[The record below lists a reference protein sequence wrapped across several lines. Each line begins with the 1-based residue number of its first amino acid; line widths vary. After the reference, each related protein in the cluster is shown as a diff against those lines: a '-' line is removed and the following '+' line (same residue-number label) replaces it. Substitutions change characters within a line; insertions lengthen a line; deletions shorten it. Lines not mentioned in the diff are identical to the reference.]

1 MSKSKYLRLWD
12 KAHKKRDNI
21 AKVQEHRVLA
31 LYQTMLNDYKAKLD
45 KYSED
50 SMTRSELLELQREL
64 EALNLQLSKEVVSLI
79 RQGID
84 KVVILASSTTIEM
97 LLSEYKGDKELL
109 KSILGNLFNSGNK
122 NASKAILNGTIYKD
136 GKELSERIWM
146 HNKIFNNDVK
156 LIISKGIA
164 TKKSSYEIAKD
175 IETYVN
181 PKVKKLW
188 DWNKVY
194 STNNKKIEYN
204 AQRAARTAV
213 NHAWQESVKENC
225 RRNPYTTYIE
235 WRSALAYGRT
245 CELCRSRDGQRYLV
259 DQLPYDHPMGLC
271 VMVPV
276 LDKSLEEIAIEL
288 KEQYG

>member
-1 MSKSKYLRLWD
+1 MHRKDHLRLWD

-21 AKVQEHRVLA
+21 AKVQERRILA
-31 LYQTMLNDYKAKLD
+31 LYQTMLNDYKAKLG

-50 SMTRSELLELQREL
+50 NMTKSELLDLQREL
-64 EALNLQLSKEVVSLI
+64 EALNLELSKEVVTLI

-84 KVVILASSTTIEM
+84 KVVLLASSTTVEM

-109 KSILGNLFNSGNK
+109 KSILDNLFNSGNK

-146 HNKIFNNDVK
+146 HNKIFNSDVK

-175 IETYVN
+175 IEKYVN
-181 PKVKKLW
+181 PKVRKSWYWKGKSSK
-188 DWNKVY
+188 NE
-194 STNNKKIEYN
+194 KIEYN
-204 AQRAARTAV
+204 SQRAARTAV
-213 NHAWQESVKENC
+213 NHAWQEVVKENC
-225 RRNPYTTYIE
+225 RLNPYTTYIE
-235 WRSALAYGRT
+235 WRSALAHGRT
-245 CELCRSRDGQRYLV
+245 CEQCRSRDGQRYLV

>member
-1 MSKSKYLRLWD
+1 MDKYIKLWD
-12 KAHKKRDNI
+12 KAHKKRDKI
-21 AKVQEHRVLA
+21 AKLQERRIMA
-31 LYQTMLNDYKAKLD
+31 LYQTMLNDYKTKLD

-50 SMTRSELLELQREL
+50 RMTKSELLELQREL
-64 EALNLQLSKEVVSLI
+64 EVLNLELSKEVVSLI

-84 KVVILASSTTIEM
+84 KVIILASSTTVEM

-109 KSILGNLFNSGNK
+109 KSILDSLFNSGNK

-175 IETYVN
+175 IEKYVN
-181 PKVKKLW
+181 PKVRKSWYWKGRATK
-188 DWNKVY
+188 NE
-194 STNNKKIEYN
+194 KIEYN
-204 AQRAARTAV
+204 SQRAARTAV
-213 NHAWQESVKENC
+213 NHAWQEVVKENC

-235 WRSALAYGRT
+235 WRSALAHGRT
-245 CELCRSRDGQRYLV
+245 CEQCRSRDGQRYLV

>member
-1 MSKSKYLRLWD
+1 MSKSKHLRLWD

-21 AKVQEHRVLA
+21 AKVQERRVLA
-31 LYQTMLNDYKAKLD
+31 LYQTMLNDYKTKLD

-64 EALNLQLSKEVVSLI
+64 EALNLELSKEVVSLI

-84 KVVILASSTTIEM
+84 KVVILASSTTVEM

-109 KSILGNLFNSGNK
+109 KSILDNLFNSGNK

-175 IETYVN
+175 IEKYVN
-181 PKVKKLW
+181 PKVRKRWYWKGKSSK
-188 DWNKVY
+188 NE
-194 STNNKKIEYN
+194 KIEYN
-204 AQRAARTAV
+204 SQRAARTAV
-213 NHAWQESVKENC
+213 NHAWQEVVKENC

-235 WRSALAYGRT
+235 WRSALAHGRT
-245 CELCRSRDGQRYLV
+245 CEQCRSRDGQRYLV

-288 KEQYG
+288 KDQYG

>member
-1 MSKSKYLRLWD
+1 MTKNKHLKLWD

-21 AKVQEHRVLA
+21 AKVQERRIVA

-50 SMTRSELLELQREL
+50 NMTRSELLELQREL
-64 EALNLQLSKEVVSLI
+64 EALNLELSKEVVTLI

-84 KVVILASSTTIEM
+84 KVVLLASSTTVEM
-97 LLSEYKGDKELL
+97 LLSEYKGDKELI
-109 KSILGNLFNSGNK
+109 KSILDNLFNSGNK

-175 IETYVN
+175 IEKYVN
-181 PKVKKLW
+181 PKVRKSWYWKGRATK
-188 DWNKVY
+188 NE
-194 STNNKKIEYN
+194 KIEYN
-204 AQRAARTAV
+204 SQRAARTAV
-213 NHAWQESVKENC
+213 NHAWQEVVKENC

-235 WRSALAYGRT
+235 WRSALAHGRT
-245 CELCRSRDGQRYLV
+245 CEQCRSRDGQRYLV

-288 KEQYG
+288 KKQYG

>member
-1 MSKSKYLRLWD
+1 MSKHLKLWD

-21 AKVQEHRVLA
+21 AKVQERRIVA

-50 SMTRSELLELQREL
+50 NMTRSELLELQREL
-64 EALNLQLSKEVVSLI
+64 EALNLELSKEVVTLI

-84 KVVILASSTTIEM
+84 KVVLLASSTTVEM
-97 LLSEYKGDKELL
+97 LLSEYKGDKELI
-109 KSILGNLFNSGNK
+109 KSILDNLFNSGNK

-175 IETYVN
+175 IEKYVN
-181 PKVKKLW
+181 PKVRKSWYWKGRATK
-188 DWNKVY
+188 NE
-194 STNNKKIEYN
+194 KIEYN
-204 AQRAARTAV
+204 SQRAARTAV
-213 NHAWQESVKENC
+213 NHAWQEVVKENC

-235 WRSALAYGRT
+235 WRSALAHGRT
-245 CELCRSRDGQRYLV
+245 CEQCRSRDGQRYLV

-271 VMVPV
+271 AMVPV

>member
-1 MSKSKYLRLWD
+1 MTKNKYLKLWD

-21 AKVQEHRVLA
+21 AKVQERRIVA

-50 SMTRSELLELQREL
+50 RMTKSELLELQREL
-64 EALNLQLSKEVVSLI
+64 EALNLELSKEVVTLI

-84 KVVILASSTTIEM
+84 KVVLLASSTTVEM
-97 LLSEYKGDKELL
+97 LLSEYKGDKELI
-109 KSILGNLFNSGNK
+109 KSILDNLFNSGNK

-175 IETYVN
+175 IEKYVN
-181 PKVKKLW
+181 PKVRKSWYWKGRATK
-188 DWNKVY
+188 NE
-194 STNNKKIEYN
+194 KIEYN
-204 AQRAARTAV
+204 SQRAARTAV
-213 NHAWQESVKENC
+213 NHAWQEVVKENC

-235 WRSALAYGRT
+235 WRSALAHGRT
-245 CELCRSRDGQRYLV
+245 CEQCRSRDGQRYLV
-259 DQLPYDHPMGLC
+259 GQLPYDHPMGLC

>member
-1 MSKSKYLRLWD
+1 MTKNKHLKLWD
-12 KAHKKRDNI
+12 KAHKKRDSI
-21 AKVQEHRVLA
+21 AKVQERRIVA
-31 LYQTMLNDYKAKLD
+31 LYQAMLNDYKSKLD

-50 SMTRSELLELQREL
+50 RMTKSELLELQREL
-64 EALNLQLSKEVVSLI
+64 ESLNLELSKEVVTLI

-84 KVVILASSTTIEM
+84 KVVLLASSTTVEM
-97 LLSEYKGDKELL
+97 LLSEYKGDKELI
-109 KSILGNLFNSGNK
+109 KSILDNLFNSGNK

-175 IETYVN
+175 IEKYVN

-188 DWNKVY
+188 DWKKVY

-235 WRSALAYGRT
+235 WRSALAHGRT